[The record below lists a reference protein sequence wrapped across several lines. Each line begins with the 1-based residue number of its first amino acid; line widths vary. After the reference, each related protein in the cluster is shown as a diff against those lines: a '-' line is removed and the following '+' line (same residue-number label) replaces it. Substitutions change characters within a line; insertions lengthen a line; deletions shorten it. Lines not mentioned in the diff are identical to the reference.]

1 MKEFIRRVLKP
12 IADSG
17 FVVIAEQKD
26 SAAINLN
33 NSKVIKVPLSAVSQK
48 PIGDKTE
55 CRFTVESVINSK
67 WTAEIVDTL
76 KANGIEVTECTL
88 NKPEQHKGEHSTVKI
103 DYVVTY

>member
-1 MKEFIRRVLKP
+1 MKEFIKRVLKP

-26 SAAINLN
+26 SAAITLN

-55 CRFTVESVINSK
+55 CRFTVESQINSK

-76 KANGIEVTECTL
+76 KANGIEVTECTI
-88 NKPEQHKGEHSTVKI
+88 NKPEQHSGEHSTVKI
-103 DYVVTY
+103 DYTITY